1 MAVYIQEEWARSG
14 RVNVQAMTSV
24 DNGRTTYIHAYDLY
38 DQGYVTKKSLPFGI
52 VDGQDVRLCTTR
64 ESGAR

>member
-24 DNGRTTYIHAYDLY
+24 DNRRTTYIHAYDLY
-38 DQGYVTKKSLPFGI
+38 DQGYVTKKKPTLQYS
-52 VDGQDVRLCTTR
+52 
-64 ESGAR
+64 